1 MRRRRFSASYREAV
15 LATSPVAYWRLG
27 EASGTVARDE
37 MGLHHGTYVGGPTL
51 GVPRLLAGDPDTAV
65 TFPGAAAASGRLTFV
80 LPAMATWTIAF
91 LINRG
96 NPAGRVADRIF
107 ACPALEF
114 ELSMFNSGTLH
125 FYDGAWADMALG
137 LAVGTPTDVVVSYAS
152 GHLCSYKDGGVVQDT
167 NRGRALGAGTYSF
180 GAAPDGTVGENFT
193 GDELAIFNRALSA
206 AEIAE
211 LFRVGT
217 GQ

>member
-1 MRRRRFSASYREAV
+1 M
-15 LATSPVAYWRLG
+15 L
-27 EASGTVARDE
+27 
-37 MGLHHGTYVGGPTL
+37 
-51 GVPRLLAGDPDTAV
+51 
-65 TFPGAAAASGRLTFV
+65 
-80 LPAMATWTIAF
+80 
-91 LINRG
+91 
-96 NPAGRVADRIF
+96 
-107 ACPALEF
+107 C
-114 ELSMFNSGTLH
+114 
-125 FYDGAWADMALG
+125 
-137 LAVGTPTDVVVSYAS
+137 VSYAS
-152 GHLCSYKDGGVVQDT
+152 AHLCSYKDGGVVQDT